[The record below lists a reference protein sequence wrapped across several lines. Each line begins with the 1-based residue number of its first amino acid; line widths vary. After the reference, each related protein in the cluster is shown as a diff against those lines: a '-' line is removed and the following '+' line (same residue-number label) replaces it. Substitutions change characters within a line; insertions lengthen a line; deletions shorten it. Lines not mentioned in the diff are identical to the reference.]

1 MIQIQDVSFRYSNSK
16 DLALDHINLHI
27 HRGEFVVLL
36 GSSGCGKTTISRLIN
51 RLVPEFFEGE
61 MTGRV
66 VIDGQDTSEMKIQD
80 LSGVVGSVFQ
90 DPRSQFFC
98 TDTTAEI
105 AFSCEN
111 AGLPREE
118 LCKRIEKAVNDLN
131 IRHLLERSIFELS
144 SGEKQ
149 SIAIGSVYA
158 LAPKILVLDE
168 PSANLDSAATEHLMD
183 ILNGLKKHG
192 FTIVISE
199 HRIHYLKDIA
209 DRAILIKHGRIV
221 KEISGEEF
229 RKMTNEQANQMGLR
243 SVNLQQVKVHS
254 HLPEQDS
261 TYLRLEHIAFCY
273 DNTSTVLKNVSF
285 SAGKGAV
292 VGVIG
297 NNGVGKSTLL
307 EIICGLQKEKSG
319 SVILNGSAA
328 GPKSR
333 NKETFL
339 VMQNSDYQLFT
350 ESVEKELY
358 LGSSKDEKQ
367 REKGV
372 SLLKQMGLLEYLQ
385 RHPASLSGGQKQRLC
400 IAVACMKNSD
410 VICFDEPTSGL
421 DYISMKNV
429 SDLLHELSS
438 MGKVLFVT
446 SHDYEFLMA
455 TCTHICHLKDGDMT
469 DCFPV
474 NETTAPII
482 YKILL
487 SKEETK

>member
-1 MIQIQDVSFRYSNSK
+1 
-16 DLALDHINLHI
+16 
-27 HRGEFVVLL
+27 
-36 GSSGCGKTTISRLIN
+36 
-51 RLVPEFFEGE
+51 
-61 MTGRV
+61 
-66 VIDGQDTSEMKIQD
+66 
-80 LSGVVGSVFQ
+80 
-90 DPRSQFFC
+90 
-98 TDTTAEI
+98 
-105 AFSCEN
+105 
-111 AGLPREE
+111 
-118 LCKRIEKAVNDLN
+118 
-131 IRHLLERSIFELS
+131 
-144 SGEKQ
+144 
-149 SIAIGSVYA
+149 
-158 LAPKILVLDE
+158 
-168 PSANLDSAATEHLMD
+168 
-183 ILNGLKKHG
+183 
-192 FTIVISE
+192 
-199 HRIHYLKDIA
+199 
-209 DRAILIKHGRIV
+209 
-221 KEISGEEF
+221 
-229 RKMTNEQANQMGLR
+229 MGLR

-254 HLPEQDS
+254 RLPEQDS
-261 TYLRLEHIAFCY
+261 TYLRLENIAFYY
-273 DNTSTVLKNVSF
+273 DNTRTVLKNVSL
-285 SAGKGAV
+285 SAGKGAI

-328 GPKSR
+328 GPKFR

-358 LGSSKDEKQ
+358 LGSSKDKEQ
-367 REKGV
+367 SGRGL

-429 SDLLHELSS
+429 SDLLNELSS
-438 MGKVLFVT
+438 MGKVLIVT

-455 TCTHICHLKDGDMT
+455 TCTHICHLKDGDMA

-474 NETTAPII
+474 NETTAPTI